1 MAAFPTL
8 CCGCRSPVLAQIPSD
23 EFMAVPKTSK
33 DRTCDERGTKI
44 IAWSLTMT
52 SRSAVGVD
60 PSPYLSAIR
69 KFSLLSLDEERA
81 LASRWRDR
89 QDVDAAHRLVTSH
102 LGLVVKIAK
111 GYAGYGLPI
120 ADLVSEG
127 NIGLMLA
134 VRRFDPGRGVRLSTY
149 AMWWIRAG
157 IQNYIL
163 HSWSLVKI
171 GTTAAQKKLFF
182 NLRRLKSQMRA
193 FDNGDLKSE
202 QVAEIARKL
211 DVPAQ
216 DVIGINR
223 RLAGSDH
230 SLNNPLRSDGEGQGG
245 DGQWQDLLA
254 DETESH
260 ENAIADREELTRRKA
275 LLSEALTVL
284 NERERHIIVERRL
297 RDEPMSCEELSR
309 QYGISHQRVH
319 QIERRALEKL
329 RTTVTNHPMPMP
341 FGSLAGTSLQSLQ

>member
-1 MAAFPTL
+1 
-8 CCGCRSPVLAQIPSD
+8 
-23 EFMAVPKTSK
+23 
-33 DRTCDERGTKI
+33 
-44 IAWSLTMT
+44 MT
-52 SRSAVGVD
+52 SRSAVAIG

-69 KFSLLSLDEERA
+69 KFRLLSLDEERA

-111 GYAGYGLPI
+111 GYAGYGLPVV
-120 ADLVSEG
+120 DLVSEG
-127 NIGLMLA
+127 NVGLMLA

-157 IQNYIL
+157 IQDYIL

-202 QVAEIARKL
+202 QVTEIARTL
-211 DVPAQ
+211 DVPEQ
-216 DVIGINR
+216 EVIGMNR
-223 RLAGSDH
+223 RLAGSDY
-230 SLNNPLRSDGEGQGG
+230 SLNNPLRSDGEGRGGEGQGRE
-245 DGQWQDLLA
+245 GQWQDLLA

-260 ENAIADREELTRRKA
+260 ENTIANREELTKRKA
-275 LLSEALTVL
+275 LLSKALTIL
-284 NERERHIIVERRL
+284 NERERHVIVERRL
-297 RDEPMSCEELSR
+297 RDNPTSCEELSLE
-309 QYGISHQRVH
+309 YGISHQRVH
-319 QIERRALEKL
+319 QIEVRALEKL
-329 RTTVTNHPMPMP
+329 RRTITNRTLPMP
-341 FGSLAGTSLQSLQ
+341 FGSLARTSAQSRSSSQA